1 MKGQGRNCGRRAH
14 PSGAS
19 RSSRWHLVVALGVAG
34 ALSAAAIVT
43 GGPDLVQAR
52 TDASSDCVTVPLGSQ
67 GRAICT
73 YLDAGSVDLAD
84 LIDAVDGNENSSGI
98 WVQAWGGAGANAPD
112 DTNRGGDDG
121 GAGGA
126 GGYAQSYYA
135 SLSHYETA
143 LDTETPTVYPYYGG
157 NGGARAGVVLSAGG
171 GGASTLVA
179 SRDVTEG
186 SGPDYG
192 PCIAADP
199 NALDQ
204 DGTPTPVDFHSANG
218 ALCDQSVVVLAG
230 GGGGG
235 GGTSGVS
242 HAGKSGGAGGVAI
255 ASSSTTVGEGSDGDS
270 QYPKRAGVGGFD
282 GAGGHNHKF
291 DNGDGGDGIGGSGGP
306 YGSNDNA
313 GDTAGSFLGPIFVG
327 GETNGQGGRGYA
339 AGANYGGGGGGGFGG
354 GGGGGGAGTSG
365 SAGGSGGGGGGSY
378 AFKGDPVPEFPLRS
392 GPPATGAPSAD
403 QGAVRIVVD
412 DVGQPTL
419 PPPPCIITLHGT
431 GAAETL
437 RGTTGGDDIY
447 AHEGND
453 SIVAG
458 PGDDCARG
466 GAGGDTICG
475 GRGDDL
481 LIGDGGNGGAGG
493 AGGNGGAGGT
503 GGNGGDS
510 DTVVGGRGADKVV
523 GQGGHDTLRGGRG
536 PDRIDAEG
544 GHHRARGGLGADR
557 IHARDGK
564 RDTVRCGP
572 GHDVVW
578 ADARD
583 LVAPSCERVHD

>member
-73 YLDAGSVDLAD
+73 YLDASSVDLAD

-339 AGANYGGGGGGGFGG
+339 AGPTTAAGAAGASAVAVAAGALGPAAAPAAPEAGAAAAMRSRGTRCPSSPFGLG
-354 GGGGGGAGTSG
+354 RLRPAPRQPTRARCGSWSTTSG
-365 SAGGSGGGGGGSY
+365 NRR
-378 AFKGDPVPEFPLRS
+378 FPR
-392 GPPATGAPSAD
+392 PPASSPCTGPGLRKRCGERRAATTYT
-403 QGAVRIVVD
+403 
-412 DVGQPTL
+412 PTRATTRSS
-419 PPPPCIITLHGT
+419 PD
-431 GAAETL
+431 
-437 RGTTGGDDIY
+437 RGTI
-447 AHEGND
+447 AP
-453 SIVAG
+453 AAA
-458 PGDDCARG
+458 PGETRFAE
-466 GAGGDTICG
+466 
-475 GRGDDL
+475 
-481 LIGDGGNGGAGG
+481 
-493 AGGNGGAGGT
+493 AGGT
-503 GGNGGDS
+503 
-510 DTVVGGRGADKVV
+510 T
-523 GQGGHDTLRGGRG
+523 
-536 PDRIDAEG
+536 
-544 GHHRARGGLGADR
+544 
-557 IHARDGK
+557 
-564 RDTVRCGP
+564 C
-572 GHDVVW
+572 
-578 ADARD
+578 
-583 LVAPSCERVHD
+583 